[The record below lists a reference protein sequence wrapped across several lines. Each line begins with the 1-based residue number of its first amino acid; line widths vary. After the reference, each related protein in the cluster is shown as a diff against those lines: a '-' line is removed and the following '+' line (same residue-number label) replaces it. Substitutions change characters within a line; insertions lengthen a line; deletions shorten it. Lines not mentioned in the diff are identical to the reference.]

1 MVGDFGAA
9 GSGAGWLGV
18 NPVLPG
24 AKEGYG
30 PESPDGFIGQE
41 CTEPREPFATRF
53 GKHFP
58 VSLWPG
64 YSSAMWICRANSGYF
79 FRFGVTSMSQKQ
91 MTRGLLGA
99 SLLAAGACSHLPF
112 HRHPAAAG
120 APAPA
125 PVAQVQTAR
134 KPAPV
139 RPVKG
144 PTDAEIAA
152 VLLAASNTDISY
164 ARLAPTRA
172 QSPDTKDYAAQMA
185 ADHASVNRMVNEM
198 LVRIKLNPEDNAAS
212 LAFRDESATRR
223 DVLRQLDGRAFD
235 AAYLMNEVTSHTKL
249 LASID
254 NSLLPSARSP
264 ELKNLLTTL
273 RPAVAAHLAHAQ
285 ELQAS
290 LASK

>member
-1 MVGDFGAA
+1 
-9 GSGAGWLGV
+9 
-18 NPVLPG
+18 
-24 AKEGYG
+24 
-30 PESPDGFIGQE
+30 
-41 CTEPREPFATRF
+41 
-53 GKHFP
+53 
-58 VSLWPG
+58 
-64 YSSAMWICRANSGYF
+64 MWIRRANFGHFS
-79 FRFGVTSMSQKQ
+79 RFGVTSMSQKQ

-112 HRHPAAAG
+112 HHRPAPASAPG
-120 APAPA
+120 PAPASAPAPA

-134 KPAPV
+134 KPAPA

-172 QSPDTKDYAAQMA
+172 QSADTKDYAAQMA
-185 ADHASVNRMVNEM
+185 TDHASVNRMVSEM
-198 LVRIKLNPEDNAAS
+198 LVRIKLNPEDNDAS

-223 DVLRQLDGRAFD
+223 DVLRHLDGHAFD
-235 AAYLMNEVTSHTKL
+235 VAYLMNEVTYHTKL

-254 NSLLPSARSP
+254 NSLLPSARSH
-264 ELKNLLTTL
+264 ELKNLLTIL